1 MEHDIV
7 PGCLHWRRA
16 TYEDW
21 RLWTLIVRPLLFLA
35 QVVSDSFVVAVT
47 LSGGPKLHLNSY
59 STDDMIASGSLL
71 LERFPLCFALKSLEA
86 LQSFCS
92 WERQRLPWRTHSLWL
107 ACYSKEWICCDW
119 TQPAPWKTKW
129 RREKGL
135 NSLPNPHLAPQPP
148 FPVKTS
154 NTIWQGTIYH
164 LDILCC
170 LLSSPLSLPLT
181 LGQTKTFL
189 TGKLSTWVTLSWF
202 WILFRNATSK
212 VASLEYQHVRG
223 FSFFLDTTQSF
234 FFQFI

>member
-1 MEHDIV
+1 MGEEQPRETGD
-7 PGCLHWRRA
+7 P
-16 TYEDW
+16 
-21 RLWTLIVRPLLFLA
+21 RLQQMRPLPPLA
-35 QVVSDSFVVAVT
+35 QRFVVAVT
-47 LSGGPKLHLNSY
+47 VVTTQMMGLLMTVFSWR
-59 STDDMIASGSLL
+59 DSLL
-71 LERFPLCFALKSLEA
+71 VSLFLYSLEA

-92 WERQRLPWRTHSLWL
+92 WERQGLPQRTHLLWL
-107 ACYSKEWICCDW
+107 ARFSEKWICCDWTQSSW

-135 NSLPNPHLAPQPP
+135 NFLPNPHLAPQPP

-154 NTIWQGTIYH
+154 NAIWQGTIYH
-164 LDILCC
+164 LDILRCF
-170 LLSSPLSLPLT
+170 LSSPLSLPLT

-189 TGKLSTWVTLSWF
+189 TGKPSTWVTLSWF
-202 WILFRNATSK
+202 WILFQNATSK